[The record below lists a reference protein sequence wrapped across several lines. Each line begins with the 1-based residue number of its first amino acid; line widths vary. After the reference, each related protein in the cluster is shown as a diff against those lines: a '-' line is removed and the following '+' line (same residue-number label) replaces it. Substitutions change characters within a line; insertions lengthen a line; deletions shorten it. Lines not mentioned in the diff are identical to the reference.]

1 MRGEEKRRNLKSD
14 VSFLSFNVLF
24 FLFSNFLLSFLNC
37 AGRWGVEKDNGG
49 RTPFFFLYILYI
61 INRQPLFAWRNFDV
75 FECLVSFFFLL
86 DETPKNEEKI
96 IERHIKETNKKSIS
110 IVVLNLLDTN

>member
-1 MRGEEKRRNLKSD
+1 MEGEH
-14 VSFLSFNVLF
+14 
-24 FLFSNFLLSFLNC
+24 
-37 AGRWGVEKDNGG
+37 
-49 RTPFFFLYILYI
+49 PFFFLYILYI

-75 FECLVSFFFLL
+75 FECLVSFFLL